1 MVNGWVSHNAEPLS
15 VAAGWAGAL
24 SLLRDEL
31 QPAASIT
38 AVQSIIHQDIDLF
51 ICSFL
56 YVIRKSAYKG
66 TL

>member
-1 MVNGWVSHNAEPLS
+1 MVSGWFSHSAEPLS
-15 VAAGWAGAL
+15 VAAGSAL

-38 AVQSIIHQDIDLF
+38 AVQTIVHQNIDLF

-56 YVIRKSAYKG
+56 YVIRQRTYKG
-66 TL
+66 IL